1 MLVNLTSD
9 PNVLNRTPI
18 FSLQFLQKYR
28 ITNFFPDGD
37 SDSSVE
43 LLVKLEQERQQLRE
57 KRKREKDKLKML
69 ETAEEKRARRLYK
82 KDIKAKK

>member
-1 MLVNLTSD
+1 MLVNHISMCLTK
-9 PNVLNRTPI
+9 VHYL
-18 FSLQFLQKYR
+18 LQFLQKIFNLIY
-28 ITNFFPDGD
+28 FPGGD